1 MQYKTI
7 KMIECTDFD
16 KLVEE
21 VYGRPYCFQRHGG
34 GLDRGVHYFDITE
47 EDDFIDY
54 EDEDEV
60 TLEKWLARDPN
71 QKLDENQSA
80 SSLRAWWEQEFYPDL
95 DILAYDLYKK
105 GHLEVGEYAIN
116 VDW

>member
-1 MQYKTI
+1 
-7 KMIECTDFD
+7 MIECSDFD
-16 KLVEE
+16 ALVKK
-21 VYGRPYCFQRHGG
+21 VYGRPYCFQQQGG
-34 GLDRGVHYFDITE
+34 CLDRGVYYFDITE

-60 TLEKWLARDPN
+60 TLEKWLARDPKE
-71 QKLDENQSA
+71 KLNEQQSDA
-80 SSLRAWWEQEFYPDL
+80 SLEMWWHREFYPDL